1 MSVKGSIRGA
11 EVRRTAIWACK
22 SAIVEWNPD
31 WSSVPID
38 PFALTPA
45 LTAAALVIVT
55 VWAALSLLDHR
66 EA

>member
-1 MSVKGSIRGA
+1 M
-11 EVRRTAIWACK
+11 RRTAIWACK
-22 SAIVEWNPD
+22 SAIVERNPD
-31 WSSVPID
+31 WSSVPIG

-45 LTAAALVIVT
+45 LTAAALVTVT